1 MYFENLL
8 NVVFGQR
15 EVLHIMEC
23 EICGYD
29 EIYFK
34 DAYTGKQIG
43 RACNGCQFVQK
54 FIFFYGKSD

>member
-29 EIYFK
+29 EIYVRRFT
-34 DAYTGKQIG
+34 YRETNRQ
-43 RACNGCQFVQK
+43 
-54 FIFFYGKSD
+54 SL

>member
-29 EIYFK
+29 GIYFLK
-34 DAYTGKQIG
+34 MHIQGNK
-43 RACNGCQFVQK
+43 
-54 FIFFYGKSD
+54 

>member
-8 NVVFGQR
+8 NVVFGHR
-15 EVLHIMEC
+15 EILHIMEC

-29 EIYFK
+29 EIFFK
-34 DAYTGKQIG
+34 DAHTGKQIG

-54 FIFFYGKSD
+54 FNF